1 MNNRREIKNN
11 DTEIWLDVLCWETFI
26 KVLFLKKNKIVKV
39 YYFNL
44 SLLFSPFVAMIQN
57 IKSITFHQVDDF
69 VQSEQ
74 KVGNVSA
81 YEFIQCQVD
90 DILSEISQ
98 RWTNS
103 KQAISL
109 IKKYNFNTETVRKYL
124 ESKVIYYLLR
134 ILEMK
139 VVSELRSK
147 SINRIILIRNSPF
160 SSTLKNVMGF
170 EAKFYRSYISHY
182 FQIIVRKNNIET
194 DRLYFLLF
202 KKIRTV
208 CQIILDWLKYVY
220 ALTSEDK
227 NYSLNGVKG
236 INKFGL
242 CGEIQQSRV
251 RMNQINDFF
260 WLKSDSIDPGSVS
273 VIGSFSSTLDDES
286 KKIIKELG
294 VQRIKGGISK
304 SVKYYLIQ
312 FLSKRSFHI
321 FSILYWK
328 SVINIYHPISIIY
341 KIFFKW
347 NELSWIQ
354 IQMWRYY
361 YSVFFAE
368 KYFKN
373 NNIRI
378 IFAIDV
384 GFNSLVK
391 SQALENIS
399 GFYVSSHWNVHYAC
413 TNFPPSDPKHADI
426 FFVWG
431 SYFVDYILR
440 KRKYLSVFPVGFVL
454 DYYFNDHKI
463 AARDL
468 KAEYPSQ
475 FIISYHDNAYGDNT
489 PYSLNMQLDMHKMLI
504 LILKQNPHVILF
516 LKPKKKHLY
525 ERITL
530 QLPELIEWEKSGRV
544 RVFFGDTK
552 RTKAV
557 PALVGMAS
565 DLAIGIGISSAAAEC
580 YFAGTLAYH
589 ADLTGRVSNEF
600 GNRGLGKVVFRDI
613 ESLQFEIEDCIEN
626 GTQEKYEAC
635 RDIYRMLDPFMDGKA
650 YQRVGFIL
658 RTLQEQMENGLS
670 REKAVETTK
679 DRYDE
684 YLLEK
689 GYFDGGNGDIKR
701 QQGNHTSDSEY
712 LKSH

>member
-1 MNNRREIKNN
+1 MKNN

-26 KVLFLKKNKIVKV
+26 KVLFLEKHKFVKV

-44 SLLFSPFVAMIQN
+44 SLLFSPFVLIIQN
-57 IKSITFHQVDDF
+57 IKSITFQQVDDF
-69 VQSEQ
+69 SQSEQ
-74 KVGNVSA
+74 KVGNVTA
-81 YEFIQCQVD
+81 YEFIRHQVD
-90 DILSEISQ
+90 DKLSEMSE
-98 RWTNS
+98 RWINS
-103 KQAISL
+103 KPARSL
-109 IKKYNFNTETVRKYL
+109 IKKCNFNTEKVRKYL
-124 ESKVIYYLLR
+124 ESNAISYFLR

-147 SINRIILIRNSPF
+147 SINRIVLIRNSPF
-160 SSTLKNVMGF
+160 SDTLKNEMGF
-170 EAKFYRSYISHY
+170 NAKFYRSYISHY
-182 FQIIVRKNNIET
+182 FQITVRKNNICT
-194 DRLYFLLF
+194 DRLYFLYF

-208 CQIILDWLKYVY
+208 CQIILGWLKYVY
-220 ALTSEDK
+220 ALMDEDE
-227 NYSLNGVKG
+227 NNSLNGVKG
-236 INKFGL
+236 INRFGL
-242 CGEIQQSRV
+242 GGEILQSRV

-273 VIGSFSSTLDDES
+273 VIGSYSPTLDDES
-286 KKIIKELG
+286 KKIVKELG
-294 VQRIKGGISK
+294 VQRIKEGISK

-312 FLSKRSFHI
+312 FLSKRSFRI

-328 SVINIYHPISIIY
+328 SIVNIYHPVSMIY
-341 KIFFKW
+341 KILFRW
-347 NELSWIQ
+347 NELSWVQ
-354 IQMWRYY
+354 VQMWRCY

-384 GFNSLVK
+384 GSTSLVK
-391 SQALENIS
+391 SQALENIG
-399 GFYVSSHWNVHYAC
+399 GFYVTSHWNVHYAC
-413 TNFPPSDPKHADI
+413 ANYPVTDPKHADI

-431 SYFVDYILR
+431 SFFVDYILK
-440 KRKYLSVFPVGFVL
+440 KRKYMGVFPVGFVL

-468 KAEYPSQ
+468 RAEYPNK
-475 FIISYHDNAYGDNT
+475 FIVSYYDNAYGDDT
-489 PYSLNMQLDMHKMLI
+489 PYSLKMQLDMHKMLI
-504 LILKQNPHVILF
+504 YILKQNPHVILF
-516 LKPKKKHLY
+516 LKPKRKHLY

-544 RVFFGDTK
+544 RLFFGDTK

-565 DLAIGIGISSAAAEC
+565 DLNIGIGISSAAAEC

-589 ADLTGRVSNEF
+589 ADLSGRVSNEF
-600 GNRGLGKVVFRDI
+600 GSKGLGKVVFRDI

-626 GTQEKYEAC
+626 GTQEKYEAY
-635 RDIYRMLDPFMDGKA
+635 RDIYRILDPFMDGQA

-658 RTLQEQMENGLS
+658 RTLQEQLENGLS
-670 REKAVETTK
+670 REKAVEATK

-689 GYFDGGNGDIKR
+689 GYFNSGNGNLKR
-701 QQGNHTSDSEY
+701 QQKNHATCLYGKEISQG
-712 LKSH
+712 